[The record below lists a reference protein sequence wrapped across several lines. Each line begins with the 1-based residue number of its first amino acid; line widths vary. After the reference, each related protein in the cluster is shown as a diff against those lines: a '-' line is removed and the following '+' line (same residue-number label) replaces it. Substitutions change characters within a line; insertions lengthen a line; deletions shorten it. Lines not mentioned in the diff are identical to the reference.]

1 MIGILGIRRV
11 IALSVLLVISVAMG
25 FLLYFYILPENAK
38 VERDLRVVRA
48 SVSSARAELEKLQN
62 DMEFFQE
69 QKGLYDN
76 LEQIGFFSRQD
87 RFDARRRIEAIQNES
102 NILHMHYNIKPAIV
116 EENKQAAKADYV
128 VLKTPATVDVDAMDD
143 LDFYS
148 FMYWID
154 NAFTGQVSITGFDM
168 ERVLDVN
175 DRTLRRIGGGNPTTL
190 LKGSLSFEWRTLIP
204 RTEYVAEGAGMP

>member
-1 MIGILGIRRV
+1 
-11 IALSVLLVISVAMG
+11 
-25 FLLYFYILPENAK
+25 
-38 VERDLRVVRA
+38 
-48 SVSSARAELEKLQN
+48 
-62 DMEFFQE
+62 
-69 QKGLYDN
+69 
-76 LEQIGFFSRQD
+76 
-87 RFDARRRIEAIQNES
+87 
-102 NILHMHYNIKPAIV
+102 MHYNIKPAIV

>member
-69 QKGLYDN
+69 QKVSMTIWSRSD
-76 LEQIGFFSRQD
+76 FSAVRTVLM
-87 RFDARRRIEAIQNES
+87 RGGVSRRSRMKVISCIC
-102 NILHMHYNIKPAIV
+102 
-116 EENKQAAKADYV
+116 
-128 VLKTPATVDVDAMDD
+128 
-143 LDFYS
+143 
-148 FMYWID
+148 
-154 NAFTGQVSITGFDM
+154 
-168 ERVLDVN
+168 
-175 DRTLRRIGGGNPTTL
+175 TT
-190 LKGSLSFEWRTLIP
+190 I
-204 RTEYVAEGAGMP
+204 

>member
-11 IALSVLLVISVAMG
+11 VALSVLLTISIVMG
-25 FLLYFYILPENAK
+25 LLLYFYILPENAK

-48 SVSSARAELEKLQN
+48 SVASARAELEKLQN
-62 DMEFFQE
+62 DMAFFQE

-102 NILHMHYNIKPAIV
+102 NILHMHYNIKPAVV
-116 EENKQAAKADYV
+116 EENKEAAKADYV

-175 DRTLRRIGGGNPTTL
+175 DRTLRRIGSGNPTTL